1 MKYFLY
7 STIALLS
14 LTSNQA
20 NAQQSV
26 EPIDLSIV
34 TKSLA
39 VSQKISQK
47 ALSILNTTSFFKNA
61 TSKPIFSIENCT
73 AIQFKFSQILE
84 TDVESITNLT
94 LFSFIEDWWGTR
106 YRYGGTTKRGIDCSA
121 FTGFLLKEVYGKLM
135 PRTARAQYAECE
147 KLTRDELQEG
157 DLVFFNTTG
166 GVSHVGVYL
175 ADGFF
180 AHSCSSKGVTINNL
194 EESYYKSRFL
204 KGGRPTETETTTDD
218 IVVPDEDNSD
228 AG

>member
-1 MKYFLY
+1 MKYLLY

-39 VSQKISQK
+39 LSQKISQK

-121 FTGFLLKEVYGKLM
+121 FTGLLLKEVFGKLV
-135 PRTARAQYAECE
+135 PRTAREQYADCE
-147 KLTRDELQEG
+147 KLGREELQEG

-175 ADGFF
+175 TDGFF
-180 AHSCSSKGVTINNL
+180 AHSCSSKGVSINNL
-194 EESYYKSRFL
+194 EEAYYKKRFI
-204 KGGRPTETETTTDD
+204 KGGRPTD
-218 IVVPDEDNSD
+218 IEISAEDIIVPDEDNSD